1 MFPFIF
7 GHQRPSE
14 ARVSEFS
21 AGSPQRAAR
30 PDPPHLSRGSFYRIR
45 VGVLLVLLGGVL
57 AFAAR
62 DYRSR
67 RARQAWRAPLD
78 AAIVLLERGSV
89 DGAALDAF
97 EQRMP
102 ALEDALAR
110 EFARYG
116 GTFPPIRL
124 HRFGPV
130 AEPLTPP
137 EPDPDPGLL
146 EPLRISYELW
156 RYARRND
163 EAAGVPDALGGAYAG
178 KVYVVLSEPRSARR
192 ALVEGLGQEGGRI
205 AVAHIELSQDSV
217 DFGLFVV
224 AHELFHLLGAD
235 DRYGPDG
242 NAIIPDGLGDPDRE
256 PLYPQDGAEIMAR
269 GRVIAPG
276 REAPPGDL
284 VELRVGAPT
293 AREIGWLPALAP

>member
-1 MFPFIF
+1 
-7 GHQRPSE
+7 
-14 ARVSEFS
+14 
-21 AGSPQRAAR
+21 
-30 PDPPHLSRGSFYRIR
+30 
-45 VGVLLVLLGGVL
+45 VGVLLVLLGSVL

-62 DYRSR
+62 DYRAR

-78 AAIVLLERGSV
+78 VALVLLERGSV
-89 DGAALDAF
+89 DDAALEAF
-97 EQRMP
+97 EGRAP
-102 ALEDALAR
+102 ALEAALTR

-116 GTFPPIRL
+116 GAFAPIRL

-130 AEPLTPP
+130 PEAATPP
-137 EPDPDPGLL
+137 EADAEPGVL
-146 EPLRISYELW
+146 EPVRISYELW

-163 EAAGVPDALGGAYAG
+163 EAAGVPDALGSAYDG
-178 KVYVVLSEPRSARR
+178 KVYVVLSAPRSSRR
-192 ALVEGLGQEGGRI
+192 ALVEGLGQDGGRI

-269 GRVIAPG
+269 GRVLRPG
-276 REAPPGDL
+276 HEEPPGEL
-284 VELRVGAPT
+284 NELRVGAAT
-293 AREIGWLPALAP
+293 AREIGWLPPAAP

>member
-1 MFPFIF
+1 M
-7 GHQRPSE
+7 
-14 ARVSEFS
+14 
-21 AGSPQRAAR
+21 
-30 PDPPHLSRGSFYRIR
+30 
-45 VGVLLVLLGGVL
+45 LLVLLGGVL

-62 DYRSR
+62 DYRAR

-89 DGAALDAF
+89 DGDALDAF

-102 ALEDALAR
+102 ALEEALTR

-116 GTFPPIRL
+116 GTFTPIRL

-130 AEPLTPP
+130 PEPVTPP
-137 EPDPDPGLL
+137 EPDPEPGLL

-163 EAAGVPDALGGAYAG
+163 EAAGVPDALGSAYDG
-178 KVYVVLSEPRSARR
+178 KVYVVLSAPKSSRR

-242 NAIIPDGLGDPDRE
+242 NAIIPEGLGDPERE

-293 AREIGWLPALAP
+293 AREIGWLPALTP